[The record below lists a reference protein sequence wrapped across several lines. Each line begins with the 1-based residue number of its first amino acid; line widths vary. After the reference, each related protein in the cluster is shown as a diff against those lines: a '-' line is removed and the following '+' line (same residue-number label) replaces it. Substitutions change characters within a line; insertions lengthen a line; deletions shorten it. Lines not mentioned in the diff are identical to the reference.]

1 MKARSNKLTLKKS
14 AIALAASMGVY
25 TLTPAVFAQTTGGAG
40 EVMVIEEIIVTAQ
53 RREENIQDV
62 PAAVTALGSLQLET
76 RQIQDI
82 NDIANSVPNTIIQTG
97 GGTSSAARVWIRG
110 VGDDESRGAVDPAVG
125 IYVDGVYLGRNVGA
139 LVDLID
145 TERVEVLRG
154 PQGTLYGRNTN
165 GGAIKLISVA
175 PQQENSGK
183 VEVGLG
189 NFGRA
194 NARGLVNFKLGD
206 QTAARLTGLYKE
218 RDGFSEI
225 NPNGDFA
232 NLAGQEVGKEEVLAL
247 RGSVLHNFSDTWSAQ
262 FTADYTDDTSDPVAG
277 SIIPES
283 DLATLTT
290 DADGNLFTIEPAPG
304 TVCSAALPA
313 PFQPLGCFTDFEAD
327 VESVGASL
335 KINGQL
341 GAFDV
346 SSLTAYRTLEDEL
359 SSHISFVF
367 FQETDQEQFTQEVV
381 LSSNFDGPFNV
392 VGGLYYYQEDVDFDS
407 VFAGFRQDIELET
420 DAFAVFAQGVYD
432 VSDKLSLTGG
442 LRYTD
447 ETRDFI
453 GQTDF
458 FPDVLGEADVD
469 DVTVT
474 AKIDYSI
481 TDDVLIYGSY
491 STGFKS
497 PGFSPDCFS
506 PTACFAAVDQEDLNS
521 FEVGLRSNL
530 ADGRLM
536 FNATYFYN
544 EYDELQLSA
553 TVPGVGF
560 TRTNAASAEIQGLE
574 VETTWLPT
582 VDGLEI
588 FANASWL
595 DAEYVDVTPVQAGIL
610 IGNPTRVSC
619 GPGQSDIDCAL
630 DLELKNAPEFK
641 VSAGFVYNVSAFGGV
656 VTYGGDINYESDTF
670 GQLANPPGN
679 EIEPGVRVNAR
690 IAYSP
695 ENGPWSI
702 ALWSKNLTDEE
713 YSRTGLSPN
722 VGFYAAPRTWGVDFK
737 TEF

>member
-1 MKARSNKLTLKKS
+1 MKTLSKNLTVKKS
-14 AIALAASMGVY
+14 VIALTASMGVF
-25 TLTPAVFAQTTGGAG
+25 ASQNVVFAQDATNA
-40 EVMVIEEIIVTAQ
+40 IALDEIVVTAQ
-53 RREENIQDV
+53 RREENIQKV

-76 RQIQDI
+76 RQILDI

-97 GGTSSAARVWIRG
+97 GGTSSASRVWIRG
-110 VGDDESRGAVDPAVG
+110 VGDDESRGAVDPGVG

-175 PQQENSGK
+175 PQQENSVK
-183 VEVGLG
+183 LDVGLG

-194 NARGLVNFKLGD
+194 SVRGVANFELGD

-232 NLAGQEVGKEEVLAL
+232 DLAGQEVGAEEVLAF
-247 RGSVLHNFSDTWSAQ
+247 RGSLLHNFSDTWSAQ
-262 FTADYTDDTSDPVAG
+262 VTVDYTDDQSDPIAG
-277 SIIPES
+277 SIIPSS
-283 DLATLTT
+283 DNPNLTT
-290 DADGNLFTIEPAPG
+290 DTDGNLFTIEPAAG

-313 PFQPLGCFTDFEAD
+313 SFQPLGCFTDFDAE
-327 VESVGASL
+327 VESSGTSL

-341 GAFDV
+341 GLFDV
-346 SSLTAYRTLEDEL
+346 SSLTSYRTLEDEL

-367 FQETDQEQFTQEVV
+367 FQETDQEQFSQELV
-381 LSSNFDGPFNV
+381 LSSNFDGPFNI
-392 VGGLYYYQEDVDFDS
+392 VGGIYYYSEDVDFDS
-407 VFAGFRQDIELET
+407 TFAGFRQDIELET
-420 DAFAVFAQGVYD
+420 DAFAVFAQGVFD
-432 VSDKLSLTGG
+432 ITDDLSFTGG

-447 ETRDFI
+447 ETRDFV

-458 FPDVLGEADVD
+458 FPDVVLESDID
-469 DVTVT
+469 DVTFT
-474 AKIDYSI
+474 AKLDYEI
-481 TDDVLIYGSY
+481 NDNILVYGSY

-506 PTACFAAVDQEDLNS
+506 PTACFSAVDQEDLNS
-521 FEVGLRSNL
+521 FEVGFRSDL
-530 ADGRLM
+530 ANGRLRL
-536 FNATYFYN
+536 NATYFFN
-544 EYDELQLSA
+544 EYDDLQLSA

-574 VETTWLPT
+574 VELTWYPQIE
-582 VDGLEI
+582 GLEI
-588 FANASWL
+588 FTNASWL

-619 GPGQSDIDCAL
+619 APGQSDIDCAL

-641 VSAGFVYNVSAFGGV
+641 ISAGFVHKASMFGGV

-690 IAYSP
+690 IAYAP
-695 ENGPWSI
+695 DNAPWNI

-722 VGFYAAPRTWGVDFK
+722 IGFYAPPRTWGVDFSIK
-737 TEF
+737 Y

>member
-1 MKARSNKLTLKKS
+1 MKTHFKKLTVKPS
-14 AIALAASMGVY
+14 VIAIVASMGIY
-25 TLTPAVFAQTTGGAG
+25 TQQHAAFAQDKVVTNKL
-40 EVMVIEEIIVTAQ
+40 EEIVVTAQ
-53 RREENIQDV
+53 RRVENIQEV
-62 PAAVTALGSLQLET
+62 PAAVTALGALQLET
-76 RQIQDI
+76 RLIQDI

-97 GGTSSAARVWIRG
+97 GGTSSASRVWIRG

-175 PQQENSGK
+175 PEQENSAK
-183 VEVGLG
+183 LDVGFG

-194 NARGLVNFKLGD
+194 SVRGTANFELGD

-232 NLAGQEVGKEEVLAL
+232 NLAGQEVGSEEVLAF
-247 RGSVLHNFSDTWSAQ
+247 RGSVRHKFSDAWSAQ
-262 FTADYTDDTSDPVAG
+262 FTVDYTDDQSDPIAG
-277 SIIPES
+277 SIIPRS
-283 DLATLTT
+283 DLASVTT
-290 DADGNLFTIEPAPG
+290 DVDGNLFTIEPAPG
-304 TVCSAALPA
+304 VVCSAALPA
-313 PFQPLGCFTDFEAD
+313 AFQPLGCFTDFDAD
-327 VESVGASL
+327 VEASGVSL
-335 KINGQL
+335 KIDGQL

-346 SSLTAYRTLEDEL
+346 TSTTAYRTLEDEL

-367 FQETDQEQFTQEVV
+367 SQETDQEQFTQEVV

-392 VGGLYYYQEDVDFDS
+392 IGGVYFYSEDVDFDS

-420 DAFAVFAQGVYD
+420 DAFAVFAQGVFNIT
-432 VSDKLSLTGG
+432 DKLSFTGG

-447 ETRDFI
+447 ESRDFI

-458 FPDVLGEADVD
+458 FPDIVSEADID
-469 DVTVT
+469 DVTFT
-474 AKIDYSI
+474 AKLDYSI
-481 TDDVLIYGSY
+481 SDNILVYGSY

-497 PGFSPDCFS
+497 PGFSPDCFT
-506 PTACFAAVDQEDLNS
+506 PTACFNAVDQEDLDS
-521 FEVGLRSNL
+521 FEVGFRSDLIENRLR
-530 ADGRLM
+530 

-544 EYDELQLSA
+544 EYDDLQLSA

-560 TRTNAASAEIQGLE
+560 TRTNAASAEIQGVE
-574 VETTWLPT
+574 VEITWFPQIT
-582 VDGLEI
+582 GLEI
-588 FANASWL
+588 YTNASLL
-595 DAEYVDVTPVQAGIL
+595 DAEYVDVTDVQAGIL

-619 GPGQSDIDCAL
+619 GPAQSDIDCAL
-630 DLELKNAPEFK
+630 DLELKNAPDFK
-641 VSAGFVYNVSAFGGV
+641 ISAGFVHNAPIFGGV

-679 EIEPGVRVNAR
+679 EIQPDVRLNAR
-690 IAYSP
+690 IAYAP
-695 ENGPWSI
+695 DDGPWNI
-702 ALWSKNLTDEE
+702 ALWVKNLTDEE

-722 VGFYAAPRTWGVDFK
+722 VGFYAEPRTWGADFSIK
-737 TEF
+737 F